1 MLAVLLGFKKH
12 GSPAYNTSST
22 LSSHLHTHLD
32 EEDLGVGGLPEA
44 QQPAQGS
51 HQAAVVQVAPVR
63 IAGGWLVLGHGVYQG
78 VASAGVLKKKTA
90 DTGRDGAKVSGLWMG

>member
-1 MLAVLLGFKKH
+1 MQHLIHTAPHFPTPSH
-12 GSPAYNTSST
+12 IHP
-22 LSSHLHTHLD
+22 SHLN

-63 IAGGWLVLGHGVYQG
+63 IAGGGLVLGHGVYQG
-78 VASAGVLKKKTA
+78 VASAGVLEEEAA
-90 DTGRDGAKVSGLWMG
+90 DTRRDGTEVAGLWRG